1 MPALV
6 SQTNFLLAIIWNQV
20 LNNAN
25 PIVEL
30 DSEKNMTDRVFSLAA
45 LTVLELSPPDMVEV
59 AARTGYSH
67 VGLRLVPATLEEY
80 HFALVADASLR
91 RQTLDR
97 LRDTGV
103 RVMDIEILRLKAET
117 RVDDFEPVL
126 AAGAAFGATEVLV
139 AGNDGDE
146 ARLTDN
152 FAAFCDLA
160 ARYGIHPSLEFM
172 PWTDAR
178 DLTQAVRIV
187 ESAGRE
193 NGAVLVDAFHFNR
206 SASRLED
213 LARVAPS
220 RLRYAQ
226 LCDVAGP
233 RPDDMEEILR
243 QARNERRF
251 PGDGDSDLV
260 GLLRTLPTSVPLS
273 LEIPTRQLMKQG
285 VSAQARAQMALDKA
299 RALLERI

>member
-1 MPALV
+1 
-6 SQTNFLLAIIWNQV
+6 
-20 LNNAN
+20 
-25 PIVEL
+25 
-30 DSEKNMTDRVFSLAA
+30 MTDRIFSLAA

-67 VGLRLVPATLEEY
+67 VGLRLVPATPEEQ
-80 HFALVADASLR
+80 HFPLVADTGLR
-91 RQTLDR
+91 RQTLER

-117 RVDDFEPVL
+117 RVADFEPVL
-126 AAGAAFGATEVLV
+126 AAGAEFGATEVLV
-139 AGNDGDE
+139 AGNDGNE

-160 ARYGIHPSLEFM
+160 ALYGIHPSLEFM

-178 DLTQAVRIV
+178 DLNQAVRIV
-187 ESAGRE
+187 ENAGRA
-193 NGAVLVDAFHFNR
+193 NGGVLVDAFHFNR

-213 LARVAPS
+213 LAEVAPA

-233 RPDDMEEILR
+233 RPDDMEEVLR

-251 PGDGDSDLV
+251 PGDGDSDLL
-260 GLLRTLPTSVPLS
+260 GLLRALPANIPLS
-273 LEIPTRQLMKQG
+273 LEIPTRQLMEQG
-285 VSAQARAQMALDKA
+285 VSARERAQMALDKA
-299 RALLERI
+299 RRLLEQL

>member
-1 MPALV
+1 
-6 SQTNFLLAIIWNQV
+6 
-20 LNNAN
+20 
-25 PIVEL
+25 
-30 DSEKNMTDRVFSLAA
+30 MTDRIFSLAA

-67 VGLRLVPATLEEY
+67 VGLRLVPATPEEF
-80 HFALVADASLR
+80 HFPLVADAGLR
-91 RQTLDR
+91 RRTLER

-117 RVDDFEPVL
+117 RVTDFEPVL
-126 AAGAAFGATEVLV
+126 AAGAEFGATDVLV

-160 ARYGIHPSLEFM
+160 ALYGIHPSLEFM

-187 ESAGRE
+187 ENAGRT
-193 NGAVLVDAFHFNR
+193 NAGVLVDAFHFNR

-213 LARVAPS
+213 LAEVAPA

-233 RPDDMEEILR
+233 RPDDMDEILR

-251 PGDGDSDLV
+251 PGDGDSDLL
-260 GLLRTLPTSVPLS
+260 GLLRTLPADIPLS
-273 LEIPTRQLMKQG
+273 LEIPTRQLMEQG
-285 VSAQARAQMALDKA
+285 VSGLERARIAMEKA
-299 RALLERI
+299 RTLLDRI